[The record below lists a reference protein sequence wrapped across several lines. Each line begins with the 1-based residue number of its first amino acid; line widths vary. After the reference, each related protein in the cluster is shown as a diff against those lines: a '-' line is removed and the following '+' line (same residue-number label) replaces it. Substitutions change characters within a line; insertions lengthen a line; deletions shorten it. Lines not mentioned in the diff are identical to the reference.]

1 MNLASELVCPID
13 FQPVPFQPASS
24 SVGCP
29 QPQLIKQPLILRQL
43 IAVCESGM
51 ETQNVLIMSVAE
63 EGWGDPGLLSV
74 LLLLTPHGSAGAL
87 KPALKPRIKGSP
99 HPVSCLPFLPPPH
112 SKSQQR
118 MKPETG
124 ANGIQSSPCW
134 ELPGSPEHG
143 CGCGECSAFVTG

>member
-1 MNLASELVCPID
+1 M
-13 FQPVPFQPASS
+13 
-24 SVGCP
+24 
-29 QPQLIKQPLILRQL
+29 LRQL
-43 IAVCESGM
+43 IAVCKSGM

-74 LLLLTPHGSAGAL
+74 LLLPTPHGSTGAL
-87 KPALKPRIKGSP
+87 KPALEPQIEGSC
-99 HPVSCLPFLPPPH
+99 HPISCLPFPPPH

-124 ANGIQSSPCW
+124 ANGIQSSPRW
-134 ELPGSPEHG
+134 ELLGSPEHD